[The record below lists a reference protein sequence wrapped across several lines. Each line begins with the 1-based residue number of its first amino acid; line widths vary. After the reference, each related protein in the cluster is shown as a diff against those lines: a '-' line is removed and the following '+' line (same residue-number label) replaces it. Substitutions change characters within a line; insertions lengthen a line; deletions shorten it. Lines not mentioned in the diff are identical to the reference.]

1 MIRGHAR
8 RRTRKGSALV
18 ELALC
23 LPLLTLLVLG
33 SIELRNFI
41 FLKQSM
47 TAAAYE
53 ASREAVRPTA
63 TDATA
68 QAVADAIF
76 TGRELTGATLS
87 ISPTAMGTERGTLI
101 TVTASA
107 PSDANRIV
115 MPKFIEGLAATGVC
129 IMAKE

>member
-1 MIRGHAR
+1 M
-8 RRTRKGSALV
+8 

-63 TDATA
+63 TDART

-76 TGRELTGATLS
+76 TG
-87 ISPTAMGTERGTLI
+87 
-101 TVTASA
+101 AS
-107 PSDANRIV
+107 
-115 MPKFIEGLAATGVC
+115 
-129 IMAKE
+129 

>member
-1 MIRGHAR
+1 
-8 RRTRKGSALV
+8 
-18 ELALC
+18 
-23 LPLLTLLVLG
+23 
-33 SIELRNFI
+33 
-41 FLKQSM
+41 M